1 MNDLNARSKT
11 IAAIGARIETTNNPH
26 PRTGKKKKKKKEL
39 KDWKLRAFIEF
50 VGTLIP

>member
-26 PRTGKKKKKKKEL
+26 PRTGKKKKKKKT
-39 KDWKLRAFIEF
+39 RRRRRRRIE
-50 VGTLIP
+50 GLEIKGIY